1 MKIRVVIIDDEKP
14 ACSRLERL
22 LRKYDEIEVVGEA
35 QDGREAADLIKAT
48 HPDVLFLDI
57 KMPRLSGFDL
67 LKGLEESPYVIFTT
81 AYDEYALK
89 AFEENT
95 LDYLLKPID
104 REKLDRAVSKMKKIF
119 EQGRPLPVSLDK
131 LVRSL
136 EVKERIIKRFS
147 VRLGERILIVPDS
160 RITCFEAKDKY
171 TFLYTEDKDYIIP
184 FTLKELE
191 ARLDPDVFARVHKS
205 CIVNIE
211 NISSIHKWFGGRLL
225 VKIKGGK
232 EAIVSQT
239 YAAEFKK
246 KIHLQG

>member
-1 MKIRVVIIDDEKP
+1 MKIRALIIDDEKL
-14 ACSRLERL
+14 ACSRMQRL
-22 LRKYDEIEVVGEA
+22 LRRYEEIEVVGEA
-35 QDGREAADLIKAT
+35 RDGREAADLIKAV

-57 KMPRLSGFDL
+57 RMPRMSGFDL
-67 LKGLEESPYVIFTT
+67 LQGVEESPYIIFTT

-104 REKLDRAVSKMKKIF
+104 REKLDRAVSKLKKIF
-119 EQGRPLPVSLDK
+119 QQSRPLPVSVDK

-136 EVKERIIKRFS
+136 EMKERIIKRFS

-160 RITCFEAKDKY
+160 KIACFEARDKY
-171 TFLYTEDKDYIIP
+171 TFLHTEDKDYIIP

-191 ARLDPDVFARVHKS
+191 ERLDPDIFQRVHKS

-211 NISSIHKWFGGRLL
+211 SISSIHKWFGGRLL
-225 VKIKGGK
+225 VKIKGDK
-232 EAIVSQT
+232 EVVVSQT
-239 YAAEFKK
+239 YLGDFKK
-246 KIHLQG
+246 KLHL

>member
-1 MKIRVVIIDDEKP
+1 MKIRALIIDDERP
-14 ACSRLERL
+14 ARSRMQRL
-22 LRKYDEIEVVGEA
+22 LRRYEDIEVVGEA
-35 QDGREAADLIKAT
+35 RDGREAADLIKAL
-48 HPDVLFLDI
+48 HPNVLFLDI
-57 KMPRLSGFDL
+57 RMPRLAGFDL

-95 LDYLLKPID
+95 LDYLLKPVD
-104 REKLDRAVSKMKKIF
+104 REKLDRAVSKLKKIF
-119 EQGRPLPVSLDK
+119 RQGRPLPVSVDK
-131 LVRSL
+131 LVQSL
-136 EVKERIIKRFS
+136 EMKERIIKRFS
-147 VRLGERILIVPDS
+147 VRLGDKILIVPDS

-171 TFLYTEDKDYIIP
+171 TFLHTEDRDYIIP

-191 ARLDPDVFARVHKS
+191 TRLDPDIFLRVHKS
-205 CIVNIE
+205 WIVNIE

-232 EAIVSQT
+232 EVIVSQT

-246 KIHLQG
+246 KIHL